1 MEGKGGEEE
10 EWHPSQL
17 HQCQHMLAL
26 PTVISPHGHRLR
38 EQPSPLFMVTAIWC
52 SIIPQ
57 ILSAKGVG
65 DGVKNAGV
73 ITAIAKE
80 AEGLMV
86 DDVSPVVSIETA
98 SA

>member
-1 MEGKGGEEE
+1 
-10 EWHPSQL
+10 
-17 HQCQHMLAL
+17 
-26 PTVISPHGHRLR
+26 
-38 EQPSPLFMVTAIWC
+38 MVTAIWC